1 MIVSEFRATEPD
13 SILSPGVVPPHRPP
27 NLALRPN
34 TPHSPYPNLAK
45 MDVDFDELEDATL
58 TQSADTHP
66 DTAKILADLDRKQAA
81 RQLALPTND
90 GQVRA
95 LLREQGEPVTLFGE
109 RPEDRRDRLR
119 ALLARQRTAQG
130 DQPIDSLLSGSD
142 SDDSSDEEMD
152 DQEEEFYTEG
162 TFNLKLARRSIADY
176 SLPR

>member
-1 MIVSEFRATEPD
+1 
-13 SILSPGVVPPHRPP
+13 
-27 NLALRPN
+27 
-34 TPHSPYPNLAK
+34 
-45 MDVDFDELEDATL
+45 MDVDFDDLEDASL
-58 TQSADTHP
+58 MQSADNHP

-95 LLREQGEPVTLFGE
+95 LLRDQGEPITLFGE

-119 ALLARQRTAQG
+119 ALLAKQRTDQA
-130 DQPIDSLLSGSD
+130 DQPIDSIISGSESSD
-142 SDDSSDEEMD
+142 SGDEEMD

-162 TFNLKLARRSIADY
+162 TFNLKLARRNIADY